1 MSSQITTLINAI
13 QQCIPQELF
22 HKIRETLDIT
32 EAELEFSGAMTT
44 MYNHL
49 FEFSSQSYYC
59 CVGEPSTQTE
69 RNYLSKLGKTGSKA
83 CEQELPSWMTR
94 STFSAPIH

>member
-32 EAELEFSGAMTT
+32 EAELEFSGAVTT
-44 MYNHL
+44 IYNHL
-49 FEFSSQSYYC
+49 FGVITQCYHC
-59 CVGEPSTQTE
+59 CVREPLMKTE
-69 RNYLSKLGKTGSKA
+69 INHLSKLGKTGSKS
-83 CEQELPSWMTR
+83 CKQELPFW
-94 STFSAPIH
+94 